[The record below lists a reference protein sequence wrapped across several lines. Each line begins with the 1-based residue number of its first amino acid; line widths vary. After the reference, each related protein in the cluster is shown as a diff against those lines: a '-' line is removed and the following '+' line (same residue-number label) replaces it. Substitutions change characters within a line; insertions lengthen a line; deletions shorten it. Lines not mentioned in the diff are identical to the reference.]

1 MSKSPTTTK
10 GERKLPP
17 IHPGK
22 ILLEDMQDEGIS
34 INGLAQA
41 IRVPANRISLIVNE
55 KRGITADT
63 AARLGRYFGTSA
75 QYWLN
80 MQNRF
85 DLDSIDQAVIERD
98 VIPAARARDDD
109 RKALNHCVV

>member
-1 MSKSPTTTK
+1 MSKLPTTTK
-10 GERKLPP
+10 CGNKLPP
-17 IHPGK
+17 IHPGR
-22 ILLEDMQDEGIS
+22 ILHEDMKDEEIS

-41 IRVPANRISLIVNE
+41 MRVPANRISLIVNQ

-85 DLDSIDQAVIERD
+85 DLDSIDREVIERD
-98 VIPAARARDDD
+98 VIPKKAA
-109 RKALNHCVV
+109 

>member
-1 MSKSPTTTK
+1 MSKSPTTSK
-10 GERKLPP
+10 GEKRLRP
-17 IHPGK
+17 IHPGR
-22 ILLEDMQDEGIS
+22 ILLEDMKDEGIS

-41 IRVPANRISLIVNE
+41 IRVPANRISLIVNG

-80 MQNRF
+80 IQNRF
-85 DLDSIDQAVIERD
+85 DLDSIDQAEIERD
-98 VIPAARARDDD
+98 VIPKRAA
-109 RKALNHCVV
+109 

>member
-1 MSKSPTTTK
+1 MSKSQTTTRRSK
-10 GERKLPP
+10 KLSP
-17 IHPGK
+17 IHPGQ
-22 ILLEDMQDEGIS
+22 ILLEDIKDEEIS
-34 INGLAQA
+34 INGPARA

-80 MQNRF
+80 IQNRF
-85 DLDSIDQAVIERD
+85 DPDSIDKAVIERD
-98 VIPAARARDDD
+98 VIPKKAALPMAQWLAVQRR
-109 RKALNHCVV
+109 

>member
-1 MSKSPTTTK
+1 MSRSPTTTESGK
-10 GERKLPP
+10 RLPP

-22 ILLEDMQDEGIS
+22 ILLEDMRDEGIS

-41 IRVPANRISLIVNE
+41 IRVPANRISLIVNG

-63 AARLGRYFGTSA
+63 AARLARYFGTSA

-80 MQNRF
+80 IQNRY
-85 DLDSIDQAVIERD
+85 DLDSIDQAKIARD
-98 VIPAARARDDD
+98 VIPKRAA
-109 RKALNHCVV
+109 

>member
-1 MSKSPTTTK
+1 MSKSPTTSK
-10 GERKLPP
+10 GGKKLPP

-22 ILLEDMQDEGIS
+22 ILREDMKDEGIS
-34 INGLAQA
+34 VNGLAQA

-55 KRGITADT
+55 KRRLTADT

-80 MQNRF
+80 IQNRF
-85 DLDSIDQAVIERD
+85 DPDSIDKAVIERD
-98 VIPAARARDDD
+98 VIP
-109 RKALNHCVV
+109 RKAA

>member
-1 MSKSPTTTK
+1 M
-10 GERKLPP
+10 KLPP

-22 ILLEDMQDEGIS
+22 VLLEDMRDEKIS

-63 AARLGRYFGTSA
+63 AARLGRYFGMSA

-80 MQNRF
+80 LQNRY
-85 DLDSIDQAVIERD
+85 DLDSIDKAVIERD
-98 VIPAARARDDD
+98 VIPKRAA
-109 RKALNHCVV
+109 

>member
-1 MSKSPTTTK
+1 MSKSSITTEK
-10 GERKLPP
+10 KLPP
-17 IHPGK
+17 IHPGR
-22 ILLEDMQDEGIS
+22 ILLEDLKDEQIS

-80 MQNRF
+80 IQNRF
-85 DLDSIDQAVIERD
+85 DLDCIDCRD
-98 VIPAARARDDD
+98 RAGRYS
-109 RKALNHCVV
+109 KAGSLNRTRRVGVQCA

>member
-1 MSKSPTTTK
+1 MSKSPATTK
-10 GERKLPP
+10 GARKLPP
-17 IHPGK
+17 IHPGR
-22 ILLEDMQDEGIS
+22 ILLEDMKDEQIS

-63 AARLGRYFGTSA
+63 ATRLARYFGTSA

-80 MQNRF
+80 IQNRF
-85 DLDSIDQAVIERD
+85 DLDCLDKAVIERD
-98 VIPAARARDDD
+98 VIPKKAA
-109 RKALNHCVV
+109 

>member
-1 MSKSPTTTK
+1 MSKSSITTEK
-10 GERKLPP
+10 RLPP
-17 IHPGK
+17 IHPGR
-22 ILLEDMQDEGIS
+22 ILHEDLKDEQIS

-41 IRVPANRISLIVNE
+41 IRVPANRISLIVYG

-80 MQNRF
+80 IQNRY
-85 DLDSIDQAVIERD
+85 DLDSIDWAVIERD
-98 VIPAARARDDD
+98 VIPKQAA
-109 RKALNHCVV
+109 